1 MRFGCRTRS
10 TAPPRSCSAR
20 PPRLPRTS
28 RSSRGDQRLE
38 FGEPLF
44 SVVAIAVLVEI
55 RAADRV
61 VHDLCAR
68 VVLVFAHQ
76 PVPLQ
81 RQLADGAILR
91 PGKPMQIE
99 SWRRVDVLDGQGP
112 AALVV
117 ENHQARPVLARV
129 PGLNLVEKFA
139 LRLRHVVMLAND
151 YCLVSLLLDVR
162 LEPGEI
168 GAAKHVAVHADG
180 PAPDTCYGRDEEP
193 VQ

>member
-20 PPRLPRTS
+20 RPRSPRIS
-28 RSSRGDQRLE
+28 RSSRADQRLE

-68 VVLVFAHQ
+68 VVLVFAYQ
-76 PVPLQ
+76 PVPRQ

-91 PGKPMQIE
+91 PRKPMQIE

-117 ENHQARPVLARV
+117 ETHQARPVLARV
-129 PGLNLVEKFA
+129 SGLHPFDEFA
-139 LRLRHVVMLAND
+139 LRHHHVDVLSDD
-151 YCLVSLLLDVR
+151 YRPGAVLLDLR
-162 LEPGEI
+162 LEPSR
-168 GAAKHVAVHADG
+168 V
-180 PAPDTCYGRDEEP
+180 
-193 VQ
+193 